1 LDSVDNA
8 AGIYLEVGSLK
19 CKNCMSEE
27 DWKNL
32 MFKQIINKEEFRK
45 DEEWIYCDC
54 CEQRL

>member
-32 MFKQIINKEEFRK
+32 TFKQIINKEEFRK
-45 DEEWIYCDC
+45 DEERIYCDC
-54 CEQRL
+54 CE